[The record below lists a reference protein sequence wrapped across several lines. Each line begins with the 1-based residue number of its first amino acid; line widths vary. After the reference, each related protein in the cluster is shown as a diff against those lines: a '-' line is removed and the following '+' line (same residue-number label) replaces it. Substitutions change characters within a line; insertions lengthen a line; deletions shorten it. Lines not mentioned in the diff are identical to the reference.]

1 MRAVVSAI
9 ALVAV
14 LVAAS
19 KARAA
24 GSEITDQSASA
35 SGTGGASTARSN
47 DPGAAYF
54 NPAALADGKGLR
66 IGQGTAF
73 ALPTLTATSIPG
85 GPGPAFAVGASKSLQ
100 LIPYLAASYADRDL
114 VFGLSVHVPF
124 GAAVSWPAGSAL
136 RFDAVQSS
144 LRVFRVAPFVGARF
158 GKISFA
164 VGPQLDIAELEA
176 TRATNM
182 ILAEGH
188 VHLLLHGVGIGGQ
201 AAIFAQPTEDLAFG
215 LSYKSRSLVPL
226 SGDAAFDLPPAFS
239 AQYPDQG
246 VTARLKLPDRIA
258 LGAAYSLP
266 RARILADVTY
276 TLWSF
281 NDELSFQF
289 SPGTPSSTQKNA
301 WRDTLAVRVGG
312 EYDVSRM
319 VTLRAGAFV
328 DGLNHPAAPP
338 ENLAPS
344 APDMTRV
351 GGSVGAGFQITK
363 SFAADV
369 FYSFFALV
377 ERTSTSADATLA
389 TYGGSAHLFGVG
401 IRFAWD
407 PSGS

>member
-1 MRAVVSAI
+1 M
-9 ALVAV
+9 
-14 LVAAS
+14 
-19 KARAA
+19 
-24 GSEITDQSASA
+24 
-35 SGTGGASTARSN
+35 
-47 DPGAAYF
+47 
-54 NPAALADGKGLR
+54 
-66 IGQGTAF
+66 
-73 ALPTLTATSIPG
+73 
-85 GPGPAFAVGASKSLQ
+85 
-100 LIPYLAASYADRDL
+100 
-114 VFGLSVHVPF
+114 
-124 GAAVSWPAGSAL
+124 
-136 RFDAVQSS
+136 
-144 LRVFRVAPFVGARF
+144 
-158 GKISFA
+158 
-164 VGPQLDIAELEA
+164 
-176 TRATNM
+176 
-182 ILAEGH
+182 
-188 VHLLLHGVGIGGQ
+188 
-201 AAIFAQPTEDLAFG
+201 
-215 LSYKSRSLVPL
+215 
-226 SGDAAFDLPPAFS
+226 
-239 AQYPDQG
+239 
-246 VTARLKLPDRIA
+246 TARLKLPDRIA

-351 GGSVGAGFQITK
+351 GGSVGAGFQVTK

-389 TYGGSAHLFGVG
+389 TYGGSAHIFGVG